1 MPTAAEKAESFR
13 ALHLASRPFV
23 LPNAWD
29 VASARLFEDAGFP
42 AVATS
47 SAGVMVSRGYPDG
60 QEMPRRELVEVVARI
75 ACRLSVPVSADIVA
89 GYGRGPGEVVRT
101 VRQMLDA
108 GAIGINLEDHDPA
121 HDRLFPLAVQLRK
134 IRAVRELGTSV
145 GLPIVINARTDALW
159 KGPGTPEERFREAV
173 RRCAAFRE
181 AGADCVYPMRLTEAP
196 SIERFVSAVPGPVN
210 VMVRAGL
217 PSLAELE
224 TLGVRRISFGP
235 AASYATLGFLRR
247 ACESVRTEGSFAAL
261 VDGALSF
268 DELNALARPRPG
280 SPS

>member
-60 QEMPRRELVEVVARI
+60 QEMPRRELVEVVSRI
-75 ACRLSVPVSADIVA
+75 ASRLSVPVSADVVA
-89 GYGRGPGEVVRT
+89 GYGRGPGGVVRT

-108 GAIGINLEDHDPA
+108 GAIGINVEDHDPVR
-121 HDRLFPLAVQLRK
+121 DRLFPLAVQLRK

-173 RRCAAFRE
+173 RRCRGFRD
-181 AGADCVYPMRLTEAP
+181 AGADCVYPMRLTDAAQ
-196 SIERFVSAVPGPVN
+196 IESFVSNVEGPVN
-210 VMVRAGL
+210 VMIRAGL
-217 PSLAELE
+217 PSLPDLE
-224 TLGVRRISFGP
+224 RLGVRRISFGP
-235 AASYATLGFLRR
+235 AASYAALGFLRR
-247 ACESVRTEGSFAAL
+247 ACAEIRANGSFASL
-261 VDGALSF
+261 VDGAISF
-268 DELNALARPRPG
+268 DELNQLARARPAPAG
-280 SPS
+280 